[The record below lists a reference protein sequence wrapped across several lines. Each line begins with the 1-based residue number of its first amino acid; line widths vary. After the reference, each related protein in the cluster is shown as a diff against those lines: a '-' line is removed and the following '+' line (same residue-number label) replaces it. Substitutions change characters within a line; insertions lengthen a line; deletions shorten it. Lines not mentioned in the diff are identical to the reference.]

1 MQAAPLIQEWVGLV
15 GIAVIKYVFAFHR
28 TVLPSPADGS
38 ATPEVPSVLEQLV
51 THVPDLIVYRSHDA
65 PLPQTIHS
73 YGVVMFGDISGS
85 LYMGE
90 IFGLINYAPSFLFI
104 NICND
109 FVSFRVHCSV

>member
-1 MQAAPLIQEWVGLV
+1 MSLY
-15 GIAVIKYVFAFHR
+15 YVCAFHR
-28 TVLPSPADGS
+28 TVLPSPADRS

-85 LYMGE
+85 QSE
-90 IFGLINYAPSFLFI
+90 IFGLINYKI
-104 NICND
+104 
-109 FVSFRVHCSV
+109 FVYGFVTVITFVLVH